1 MGKFRKMLLKTEN
14 LIALLHRHLLYFSIF
29 SNLAPYVLTH
39 WYARSWNVQISNVWV
54 RIIRVIPKYYV
65 LSIHVSTQHITW
77 SYTVYIVCHTG
88 WTHTVINTS
97 LHSGSTGHWLGPG
110 GPIIGMPWR
119 ANGSAHTNPLQEST
133 CCIDHSLWWKV
144 TDDRS
149 RQLCPQMVTV
159 ETLSKDTPEMLSKTW
174 ELWTSPPGYTVLSL
188 YWQTCTKIVTKLPWT
203 WCMWHTQ
210 RNQ

>member
-97 LHSGSTGHWLGPG
+97 LHSGKHRSLARPWGTYNWHAMKGKWHRSHQSTPRVHMLHRPQPLVKGHGWP
-110 GPIIGMPWR
+110 
-119 ANGSAHTNPLQEST
+119 
-133 CCIDHSLWWKV
+133 
-144 TDDRS
+144 
-149 RQLCPQMVTV
+149 
-159 ETLSKDTPEMLSKTW
+159 
-174 ELWTSPPGYTVLSL
+174 
-188 YWQTCTKIVTKLPWT
+188 
-203 WCMWHTQ
+203 
-210 RNQ
+210 